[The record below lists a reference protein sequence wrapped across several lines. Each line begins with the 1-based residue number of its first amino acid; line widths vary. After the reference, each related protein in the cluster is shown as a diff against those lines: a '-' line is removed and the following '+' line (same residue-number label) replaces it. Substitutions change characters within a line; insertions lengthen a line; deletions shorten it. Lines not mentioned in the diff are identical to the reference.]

1 MADRLTPEQRHKCMS
16 SVRNKN
22 TKPELTL
29 RKALWQKGFRYRV
42 NVKTLPGKP
51 DIVFAKYKTVI
62 FCDGAFWHG
71 YDWENKKKEIK
82 SNKSFWHDK
91 IEKNMER
98 DVRITKELSDTG
110 WKVLRFWDFQIKKEL
125 DNCIGIILSTLYNS

>member
-1 MADRLTPEQRHKCMS
+1 MADRLTPEQRRKCMS

-51 DIVFAKYKTVI
+51 DIVFTKYKTVI

-91 IEKNMER
+91 IERNMER

-125 DNCIGIILSTLYNS
+125 DNCINTILCALYN